1 MPSLTY
7 KKAIPFSLALRLR
20 RICSTDAAFNT
31 RAAQLTTYLLKRGY
45 NRNFV
50 TKQIRRASDIPRRLT
65 LQTKDV
71 NKPKRIP
78 FITTF
83 NPSLPHISNI
93 IKKHYSLLLSSN
105 RCKKVFQHLPLVAFR
120 RSLNLRDLLV
130 TATISSNS
138 SGSFRCGKNCS
149 TCSYISHGLTSY
161 TFSSTGETRLIKSNL
176 TCDTKNIIYMI
187 QCNRCNLQYIGETK
201 RRLKDRFYEHRR
213 TTDNRNTT
221 SKPTTAA
228 EHFLSS
234 NHTANDMQLIPIEK
248 IFSNRDSIR
257 KAREAF
263 LIQSKGSYE
272 PTHSWSWP
280 RNDLSVP
287 CVL

>member
-1 MPSLTY
+1 MS
-7 KKAIPFSLALRLR
+7 FSLALRLR

-93 IKKHYSLLLSSN
+93 IKKHYNLLLSSN
-105 RCKKVFQHLPLVAFR
+105 RCKKVFQHLPVVAFR

-130 TATISSNS
+130 TAKISSNS
-138 SGSFRCGKNCS
+138 ANPQLPCGSFRCGKNCS
-149 TCSYISHGLTSY
+149 TCPYISHGLTSY
-161 TFSSTGETRLIKSNL
+161 TFSSTGETRSIKSNL
-176 TCDTKNIIYMI
+176 TCDTKNLIYMI

-201 RRLKDRFYEHRR
+201 RRLKDRFNEHRR
-213 TTDNRNTT
+213 TIDNPNTK

-228 EHFLSS
+228 GHFLSS
-234 NHTANDMQLIPIEK
+234 NHTANDMQL
-248 IFSNRDSIR
+248 NTHR
-257 KAREAF
+257 KN
-263 LIQSKGSYE
+263 L
-272 PTHSWSWP
+272 
-280 RNDLSVP
+280 L
-287 CVL
+287 